1 MVTMSVI
8 AACGTSSADPAP
20 PGGGLF
26 GGDARAGAAA
36 FVPSHL
42 VQGTVPS
49 GGPDVTVTGNPTT
62 IDTDHLTID
71 GKTSAY
77 FVLRN
82 GYAVL
87 SGNRVVLDHDVVIIG
102 PRPLIIAAEGDV
114 TVTASIDLSAH
125 GSAPGPGA
133 ATFGAGEGG
142 PGDTFIT
149 PGGAA
154 RVSSGGGG
162 GGHGSPGAA
171 GGDSEGEIIPPG
183 VGGMVYGAQL
193 ADRLIGGAPGGAGG
207 DGGTAGGAGGGAL
220 QISSATS
227 ISITGPHIAA
237 GGGGGEGGG
246 GSASGGAGA
255 GAGGELFLEAPVLTI
270 ASTLAANG
278 GGGGGGGGE
287 AGQPQ
292 GGTDGSD
299 GLIGAAP
306 APGGVGGI
314 PMGSDGGA
322 GAAGT
327 SASFLGA
334 QPGSGGNSNGGGG
347 GGGAGRIWL
356 RYEAATPPVTTGAV
370 ISPPATLDPT
380 LP

>member
-1 MVTMSVI
+1 MSV
-8 AACGTSSADPAP
+8 AASCGTSNADPAP

-26 GGDARAGAAA
+26 SGDARAAAAA

-42 VQGTVPS
+42 VQGTVPH

-102 PRPLIIAAEGDV
+102 PRPLIVAADSDV

-125 GSAPGPGA
+125 VAAPGPGA

-142 PGDTFIT
+142 PGDTFI
-149 PGGAA
+149 PGEV

-162 GGHGSPGAA
+162 GGHGSPSAA

-183 VGGMVYGAQL
+183 VGGMAYGAQL
-193 ADRLIGGAPGGAGG
+193 SDRLTGGAPGGIGG
-207 DGGTAGGAGGGAL
+207 DDLDGAGAGGGAL

-237 GGGGGEGGG
+237 GGGGGKGAG
-246 GSASGGAGA
+246 GSASGGGGA
-255 GAGGELFLEAPVLTI
+255 GAGGELFLEAPAAARGL
-270 ASTLAANG
+270 LARSCRTRRISAR
-278 GGGGGGGGE
+278 
-287 AGQPQ
+287 A
-292 GGTDGSD
+292 T
-299 GLIGAAP
+299 AA
-306 APGGVGGI
+306 
-314 PMGSDGGA
+314 
-322 GAAGT
+322 
-327 SASFLGA
+327 
-334 QPGSGGNSNGGGG
+334 
-347 GGGAGRIWL
+347 
-356 RYEAATPPVTTGAV
+356 
-370 ISPPATLDPT
+370 
-380 LP
+380 